1 MGEEG
6 IGCFKRCLGIGEEGL
21 TSRGDDD
28 LAGGALNKL
37 QAQTLLEGN
46 EALGEGGLGN
56 FEFGGCGTKVL
67 VFCNGDKGAQLSK
80 CRAILFIMHAY
91 HSNTYL

>member
-6 IGCFKRCLGIGEEGL
+6 IGCFKRCLGVGEEGL

-28 LAGGALNKL
+28 LAGGALDKL
-37 QAQTLLEGN
+37 QAQALLEGN

-56 FEFGGCGTKVL
+56 LEFGGRGTKVL
-67 VFCNGDKGAQLSK
+67 VFCNGDEGTQLSK

-91 HSNTYL
+91 YSNTYL